1 MFILPERTQS
11 DLVTSGRASGLTH
24 TEKAAGS

>member
-1 MFILPERTQS
+1 MFILAERTQS
-11 DLVTSGRASGLTH
+11 DLVTSEEPPVSL